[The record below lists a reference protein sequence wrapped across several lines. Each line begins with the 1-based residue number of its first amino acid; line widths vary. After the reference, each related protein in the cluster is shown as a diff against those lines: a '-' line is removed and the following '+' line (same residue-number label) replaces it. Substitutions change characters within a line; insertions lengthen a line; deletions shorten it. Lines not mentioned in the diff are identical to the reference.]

1 MMNDYKLIYLEILL
15 LKLYNFIYLFLNY
28 IKNKSYYSSL
38 FTFIN
43 FITYIKFQLIFNI
56 LSFILY

>member
-1 MMNDYKLIYLEILL
+1 MMNDYKLFYLEILL